1 MGVGHRLAVRK
12 NDLVQVLAGKDRGKR
27 GKVLRVIPKL
37 GRVLVERLNLV
48 KRHQKAG
55 RSRTTQQGGII
66 SKEAPLHVSNVGL
79 VCAKCDRPVRTG
91 RSVLA
96 DGKTV
101 RICRRCGEVMD

>member
-37 GRVLVERLNLV
+37 ERVLVERLNLV

-55 RSRTTQQGGII
+55 RSRTAQQGGII
-66 SKEAPLHVSNVGL
+66 AKEAPLHVSNVGL
-79 VCAKCDRPVRTG
+79 VCIKCDRPVRTG

>member
-12 NDLVQVLAGKDRGKR
+12 NDLVQVMAGKDRGKQ
-27 GKVLRVIPKL
+27 GKVLRVIHKL
-37 GRVLVERLNLV
+37 DRVLVEHINVV

-55 RSRTTQQGGII
+55 RATQQGGII
-66 SKEAPLHVSNVGL
+66 EKEAPLHVSNVQL
-79 VCAKCDRPVRTG
+79 VCSKCERPVRTG

-96 DGKTV
+96 DGKVV

>member
-1 MGVGHRLAVRK
+1 MGVGHHLAVRK

-37 GRVLVERLNLV
+37 ERVLVERINMV

-55 RSRTTQQGGII
+55 RSRGTQQGGILT
-66 SKEAPLHVSNVGL
+66 KEAPLHVSNVQL
-79 VCAKCDRPVRTG
+79 VCIKCDRPVRTG

-96 DGKTV
+96 EGKKV
-101 RICRRCGEVMD
+101 RICRRCGEVVD